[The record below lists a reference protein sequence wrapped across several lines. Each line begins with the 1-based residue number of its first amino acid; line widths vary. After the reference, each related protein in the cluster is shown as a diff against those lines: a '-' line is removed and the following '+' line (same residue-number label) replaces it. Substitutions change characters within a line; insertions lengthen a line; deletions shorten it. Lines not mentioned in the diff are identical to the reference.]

1 MAQAVRDRSMCH
13 IERVLFVIVVTE
25 SDERM

>member
-13 IERVLFVIVVTE
+13 IEQVLFVIVVTE